1 MILVFGG
8 ARNRGFNMSNVLI
21 GIIGVI
27 LFIGLALAGA
37 LFLGPRFQ
45 DSSTDSKAA
54 AVTQQLKQV
63 ADAASL
69 YTIQEGKLPPTES
82 DGIPALVDMGYL
94 KTTPSNPITGQR
106 YVVSGSPSDGINRAK
121 IIYTFIGEDDIARK
135 VCLMIQKQSG
145 GPTSEVENPEY
156 PQFVTHRQRGC
167 YANRTYSPGMIF
179 RYMAYQTI

>member
-1 MILVFGG
+1 
-8 ARNRGFNMSNVLI
+8 MSNVLI

-69 YTIQEGKLPPTES
+69 YTIQEGNLPPTEN
-82 DGIPALVDMGYL
+82 DGIPALVAAGYL
-94 KTTPSNPITGQR
+94 KTAPSNPITGQR
-106 YVVSGSPSDGINRAK
+106 YVVSGSPSDGINKAK
-121 IIYTFIGEDDIARK
+121 MIYTLIGEGEIGKK
-135 VCLMIQKQSG
+135 VCLMIQRQSG
-145 GPTSEVENPEY
+145 GPVSEVENPEY
-156 PQFVTHRQRGC
+156 PSLVTFRQRGC
-167 YANRTYSPGMIF
+167 YANRSYGADMVFS
-179 RYMAYQTI
+179 YMAYQTI